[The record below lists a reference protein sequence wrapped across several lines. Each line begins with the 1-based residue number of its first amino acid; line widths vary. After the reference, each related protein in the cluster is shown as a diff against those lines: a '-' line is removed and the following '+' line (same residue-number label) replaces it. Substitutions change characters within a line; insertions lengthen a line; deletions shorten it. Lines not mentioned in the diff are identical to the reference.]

1 MGIRKIWRITLGSGD
16 VVKVLEKADRPLT
29 SLEISELLEIGASSI
44 RRILCTLKKDCSV
57 DLKFRK
63 LNFDEKKKRYG
74 HVVNPTLISI
84 YWLD

>member
-1 MGIRKIWRITLGSGD
+1 MEDKRIGSGD
-16 VVKVLEKADRPLT
+16 VVKILEKAKMPLT
-29 SLEISELLEIGASSI
+29 SLEISVLLNQAASSI

-57 DLKFRK
+57 NLKFKK

-84 YWLD
+84 YWLGE

>member
-1 MGIRKIWRITLGSGD
+1 LEDKIGSGD
-16 VVKVLEKADRPLT
+16 VIKVLEKANKPLT
-29 SLEISELLEIGASSI
+29 STEISALLNQAASSI

-63 LNFDEKKKRYG
+63 LNFDEKKIRYG

-84 YWLD
+84 YWLDE